1 MTNWSNA
8 IIYNVVELQTEYQSQ
23 KDWRKFQGFD
33 AIGCTQVC
41 LSFKMHRKVESNG
54 KSTKAQAISWK
65 TFFSN
70 NQFKLEK
77 SYNQHLCKLTGQFHK
92 LDKKHL
98 TER

>member
-1 MTNWSNA
+1 
-8 IIYNVVELQTEYQSQ
+8 
-23 KDWRKFQGFD
+23 
-33 AIGCTQVC
+33 
-41 LSFKMHRKVESNG
+41 MHSGKVESNG

-65 TFFSN
+65 IIN